1 MNEKKASPPTPLQG
15 ERGVIS
21 LVILWSGVND
31 GTFNSGVFHS
41 LK

>member
-1 MNEKKASPPTPLQG
+1 MNEEKASPPTPLQG

-21 LVILWSGVND
+21 LVILWSGAND